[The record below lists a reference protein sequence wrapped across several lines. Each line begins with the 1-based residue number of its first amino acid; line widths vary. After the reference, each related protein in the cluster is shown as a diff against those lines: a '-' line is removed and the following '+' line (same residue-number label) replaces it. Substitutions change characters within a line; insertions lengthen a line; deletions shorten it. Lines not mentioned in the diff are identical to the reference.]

1 MYFVYVPEKL
11 RYTVKSGCV
20 IVSSIESGRSFFSLL
35 AAPRIV
41 VKALLAMIM
50 IFCVRRSIWRL
61 IELAKVAPILTLHS
75 IKSLQ
80 NRIFSLHISQ
90 QQNFEGRRKNFAPKN
105 YYDSLIQKSF
115 DGHSSRCIAHLMITI

>member
-90 QQNFEGRRKNFAPKN
+90 QNFEGKKTLPKN

-115 DGHSSRCIAHLMITI
+115 DGHSSPCIAHLMITI